1 MCIMEE
7 KFKGFGLFDPLPK
20 IIGITLTIPALIGGY
35 AFLTAGEGKFH
46 DTVIEILY
54 VIAFIALV
62 AIVIA
67 CAYCVFWL
75 VREIILTISEK
86 IKK

>member
-1 MCIMEE
+1 MCNMEK
-7 KFKGFGLFDPLPK
+7 KFKGFSIFDPVPE

-46 DTVIEILY
+46 DTIIEILY
-54 VIAFIALV
+54 VIAFIAVV

-67 CAYCVFWL
+67 LAYCVFWL
-75 VREIILTISEK
+75 VREIILTIYEK